1 MWWMPRRSQA
11 MKDVQACEKR
21 GGAGN
26 EALIPRYP
34 NGETHLF
41 EVSQSEYIG
50 LGGEP
55 GELKHLSSRRK
66 RNQPR
71 FPK

>member
-1 MWWMPRRSQA
+1 

-34 NGETHLF
+34 NGETHL
-41 EVSQSEYIG
+41 
-50 LGGEP
+50 LGGIP
-55 GELKHLSSRRK
+55 Y
-66 RNQPR
+66 
-71 FPK
+71 

>member
-1 MWWMPRRSQA
+1 

-41 EVSQSEYIG
+41 EVSHTEYIG
-50 LGGEP
+50 MGGEP
-55 GELKHLSSRRK
+55 EKIS
-66 RNQPR
+66 Q
-71 FPK
+71 